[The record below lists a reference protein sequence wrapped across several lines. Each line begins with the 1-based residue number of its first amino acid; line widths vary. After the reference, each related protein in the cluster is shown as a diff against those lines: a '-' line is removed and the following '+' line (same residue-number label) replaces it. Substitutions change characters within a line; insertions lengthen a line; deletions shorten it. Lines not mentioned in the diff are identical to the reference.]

1 MTGRVDITLEAARW
15 VLVEAPR
22 LQRLR
27 IGCSYVAETGRD
39 EWVTLVA
46 DPRRHQLVSFELSVG
61 RERSRH
67 EYNAACLGEVRKTRR
82 PHVGHHGGF
91 GDYFVPVMHRARL
104 LGILV
109 CGPFLT
115 ERPTAALLRQK
126 WQALSG
132 SPADPTDEAFLR
144 FVRSHLESHVY
155 TGPSLVAL
163 GACLGRFAAGMTGAH
178 ERADSGWDVIE
189 LAIPETRMWE
199 LAAQF
204 VDRERIPVWTASFK
218 GTDRLLAHIFHMPNR
233 VLSIAPSDRPDED
246 MVERLLRAD
255 ALQRAA
261 AALAVT
267 MPDTLAG
274 RMGDEAAFLVTY
286 VPDKRVLALG
296 ERIAQ
301 KLEKRLGWRVV
312 CGISQPALR
321 GADLPIRYGEA
332 ARAIVAG
339 LRKNERVTMS
349 PATEPA
355 SPAALYRSSRALC
368 ESFAGGRA
376 RELGPCAEQVVSDV
390 TWVSGGSIEAMRSHL
405 LQVVWELAT
414 ITDGRNV
421 IDKRTSSETMKSASA
436 RLARAS
442 TTAELGT
449 SFTEVV
455 GQWTEVLSQPHALAK
470 RAKIEE
476 ARRIV
481 EHATRA
487 DDLCVEAIGKRV
499 GLSAHYLSHR
509 FKQTYG
515 VELGRF
521 VVQCRVERAKRLL
534 CDTALS
540 AVAIAT
546 EAGFSSPSY
555 FHQAFRRVAGKTPEQ
570 YRHEARVVHRDAT

>member
-15 VLVEAPR
+15 VLIEAPR

-39 EWVTLVA
+39 EWVTLVV
-46 DPRRHQLVSFELSVG
+46 DPRRHQLVSFELSLG

-67 EYNAACLGEVRKTRR
+67 EYNAACLDEVRKTRR
-82 PHVGHHGGF
+82 AHVGHLGGF
-91 GDYFVPVMHRARL
+91 GDYFVPVLHRSRL
-104 LGILV
+104 LGILA

-126 WQALSG
+126 WQSLRGA
-132 SPADPTDEAFLR
+132 PADPTDEAFLR
-144 FVRSHLESHVY
+144 FVRAHLESHVY
-155 TGPSLVAL
+155 AGPTLTAL
-163 GACLGRFAAGMTGAH
+163 GACLARFAAGMTGAH
-178 ERADSGWDVIE
+178 VRTESGWDVLE
-189 LAIPETRMWE
+189 TAIPETRMWE

-204 VDRERIPVWTASFK
+204 TDRERIPVWTASFK
-218 GTDRLLAHIFHMPNR
+218 GTDRLLARIFHMPNR
-233 VLSIAPSDRPDED
+233 VLSIAPSNRPDED
-246 MVERLLRAD
+246 MVDRLLRAD

-286 VPDKRVLALG
+286 VPDKRAHTLG
-296 ERIAQ
+296 ERVVQ
-301 KLEKRLGWRVV
+301 KLGKRLGWNVV

-321 GADLPIRYGEA
+321 GAELPIRYGEA
-332 ARAIVAG
+332 NRAIVAG

-349 PATEPA
+349 TATEPA

-376 RELGPCAEQVVSDV
+376 RELGPEAEQVVSDV
-390 TWVSGGSIEAMRSHL
+390 VWVSGGSIEAMRSHL
-405 LQVVWELAT
+405 LQVVWELAA
-414 ITDGRNV
+414 ITDRRNV
-421 IDKRTSSETMKSASA
+421 IDKRTSSEMMKLASA

-442 TTAELGT
+442 TTAEIGT
-449 SFTEVV
+449 AFTEIV
-455 GQWTEVLSQPHALAK
+455 GQWTGVLSQPHAVAK
-470 RAKIEE
+470 RAKVEE

-481 EHATRA
+481 EHAA
-487 DDLCVEAIGKRV
+487 PLDDLRVEAIGKRV

-521 VVQCRVERAKRLL
+521 VVECRTERAKRLL
-534 CDTALS
+534 RDTALR
-540 AVAIAT
+540 AVEIAA

-555 FHQAFRRVAGKTPEQ
+555 FHQAFRRVTGRTPEQ
-570 YRHEARVVHRDAT
+570 YRRASRVMHRDAT